1 MMRILFATDKREKI
15 STQLN
20 VPNYEKLNGLDGV
33 SIDFY
38 NHNYADYDVVLFMGY
53 DARVTEARTIN
64 PFIKIG
70 VIDPRPPK
78 LNEILG
84 ADFVI
89 ANGIEMQDW
98 LADYFENIFI
108 YPIYPLVNG
117 PLKVH
122 EKHEPL
128 IVGYHGN
135 KVHLMATLP
144 HITRALEAL
153 SEDIELELWAIYDV
167 RSLGEMPFELCDPKK
182 VKVRYFQWKEDV
194 YETLI
199 PKMDI
204 GIVPNQIPFK
214 DEMLAKKQTE
224 PFSPLLQP
232 HESDFLMRF
241 KNTSN
246 AGRVYVFSQLG
257 IPVVA
262 GMAPSA
268 AQAIQHG
275 VNGYLALGA
284 GGWYHGLKRLADS
297 AELRKQMGDLLY
309 SDFQENIA
317 PGVLNRRLVE
327 FISNLPVQLSPPL
340 NLIEPKKVLPSSI
353 ANPRSI
359 GRLIKKFIARI
370 KRIFT
375 LY

>member
-1 MMRILFATDKREKI
+1 MRILFATDAMKKV

-20 VPNYEKLNGLDGV
+20 APNYARLNELDGV
-33 SIDFY
+33 QIDFY
-38 NHNYADYDVVLFMGY
+38 NRNYADYDVVLFMGY

-128 IVGYHGN
+128 IIGYHGN
-135 KVHLMATLP
+135 KVHLMAALP
-144 HITRALEAL
+144 HITIALEAL
-153 SEDIELELWAIYDV
+153 SEYIELELWVIYDI

-199 PKMDI
+199 SKVDI

-214 DEMLAKKQTE
+214 DEMLAKKQIE

-246 AGRVYVFSQLG
+246 AGRIYVFSQLG
-257 IPVVA
+257 IPVIA
-262 GMAPSA
+262 GMIPSA
-268 AQAIQHG
+268 SQAIRHG
-275 VNGYLALGA
+275 RSGYLANSSGS
-284 GGWYHGLKRLADS
+284 WYSALKNLANS
-297 AELRKQMGDLLY
+297 AELRAQMGRVLY
-309 SDFQENIA
+309 EDFLRDVS
-317 PGVLNRRLVE
+317 PGVLNQRLIN
-327 FISNLPVQLSPPL
+327 FISG
-340 NLIEPKKVLPSSI
+340 IEPQSQYPVGHFAGMKQKVVKTARSKTAWNQMSRIVKKI
-353 ANPRSI
+353 IRS
-359 GRLIKKFIARI
+359 R
-370 KRIFT
+370 
-375 LY
+375 Y